1 MNMDEESEES
11 EECPICME
19 EVEHFINLR
28 CCRGKICPRCLNK
41 LVSQRCP
48 LCRGSLDA
56 LSLLSPWCR
65 HCLKKRA
72 DCTCPPRPPVSP
84 VSPVSPVPVAPS
96 TPALSLAS
104 LLAPAD
110 PADPAVPAS
119 KTGKTSKKRK
129 VSKTATKASKK
140 RKTTKAPKAKKAK
153 KAPSMVDEDASESD

>member
-84 VSPVSPVPVAPS
+84 VSPAVPPIRPVSPIPPVFRIP
-96 TPALSLAS
+96 
-104 LLAPAD
+104 
-110 PADPAVPAS
+110 
-119 KTGKTSKKRK
+119 
-129 VSKTATKASKK
+129 VS
-140 RKTTKAPKAKKAK
+140 RE
-153 KAPSMVDEDASESD
+153 EDARSGIASFFDDGVHRIIDPNTMNHGSDYFSGYFNINNNRFPRSFRGAFDID